1 MFLRTSPCT
10 RCELGRLA
18 DGTALA
24 DAGWTML
31 RLNSEQRRVLADQVF
46 DVAHLAI
53 GALVFGQIFG
63 RGPFSAALAFTGLAL
78 WAALLCLVLWMT
90 KEGPS

>member
-1 MFLRTSPCT
+1 M
-10 RCELGRLA
+10 
-18 DGTALA
+18 
-24 DAGWTML
+24 
-31 RLNSEQRRVLADQVF
+31 LADQVF

-53 GALVFGQIFG
+53 GALVFGPIFG